1 MAKVKKVKKAPK
13 TPEEVAERWLPV
25 KLTDAEIIEK
35 ARLMSQRSKERNDLE
50 AEKSGVMK
58 GYAERIKKLVGEIH
72 GLSESVRTGEEPRA
86 VKCTRYFMLQTDRV
100 VTCRNDTGE
109 EIEDREM
116 TGAERQKYKQ
126 GSLFDEDDAT
136 ADSPS
141 VGDIPYIGD
150 GGDDE

>member
-1 MAKVKKVKKAPK
+1 MVKRKIRKAPK

-50 AEKSGVMK
+50 AEKAGVMK
-58 GYAERIKKLVGEIH
+58 NYGERIKKLVGEIH
-72 GLSESVRTGEEPRA
+72 GLSEAVRTGEEPRA
-86 VKCTRYFMLQTDRV
+86 VKCTRYFMMQTDRV

-126 GSLFDEDDAT
+126 GSLFEDEEIA
-136 ADSPS
+136 PKE
-141 VGDIPYIGD
+141 GDKGEIPYIGD
-150 GGDDE
+150 GGDEE